1 MRGGRPPGRRM
12 SIEQVCLI
20 VALNLLAGTFL
31 AWRMPSRRSDLAS
44 AVLLALIILGFG
56 LMWRSLL

>member
-1 MRGGRPPGRRM
+1 M

>member
-1 MRGGRPPGRRM
+1 MT
-12 SIEQVCLI
+12 IEQVCLI

-31 AWRMPSRRSDLAS
+31 AWRMPSRRTDLAS
-44 AVLLALIILGFG
+44 AALLALILVGFG